1 MIVIYD
7 GTPFTKQFQIINIV
21 PKVYVL
27 QNQQRKKKKS
37 VLLAPTQAIS
47 TKFCCILD
55 GKILT
60 ILRPF

>member
-27 QNQQRKKKKS
+27 QNH
-37 VLLAPTQAIS
+37 
-47 TKFCCILD
+47 
-55 GKILT
+55 
-60 ILRPF
+60 

>member
-27 QNQQRKKKKS
+27 QNHQRKKNQS
-37 VLLAPTQAIS
+37 
-47 TKFCCILD
+47 F
-55 GKILT
+55 
-60 ILRPF
+60 

>member
-27 QNQQRKKKKS
+27 QNHQRKKKS
-37 VLLAPTQAIS
+37 VFLAPTQAIS
-47 TKFCCILD
+47 IKFCCIPD

-60 ILRPF
+60 ILHPF